1 MSYWHKADSF
11 SRNRS
16 ASIALANHEL
26 RLCLALPL
34 QISPEQ
40 TTRNARDTI
49 LKRCFC
55 QVEGSVT
62 DLTRHLE
69 SLLSSDLARHLP
81 NSVIGCAALP
91 LGLHILGLRLSS
103 NTASSRAWYKDE
115 MNPSIVSG
123 RRKHL
128 EVLISTMRACHSR
141 YDGVDWIS
149 TAIGYY
155 MECTYWDDG
164 EPLGATC
171 PDFPMNSSLMTLD
184 ASQARFLPGDF
195 DRNLAHYLRL
205 AATID
210 LSLSLDRLPQEQDFP
225 PSLMPLNTVTGCF
238 VPALFSSAGKLS
250 IERSHDGQQG
260 NSVDIVDVLSSI
272 SLPVPSSGSL
282 SGWVENDR
290 SLYFALEMGLGPS
303 LLDVT

>member
-1 MSYWHKADSF
+1 
-11 SRNRS
+11 
-16 ASIALANHEL
+16 
-26 RLCLALPL
+26 
-34 QISPEQ
+34 
-40 TTRNARDTI
+40 
-49 LKRCFC
+49 
-55 QVEGSVT
+55 
-62 DLTRHLE
+62 
-69 SLLSSDLARHLP
+69 
-81 NSVIGCAALP
+81 
-91 LGLHILGLRLSS
+91 
-103 NTASSRAWYKDE
+103 
-115 MNPSIVSG
+115 
-123 RRKHL
+123 
-128 EVLISTMRACHSR
+128 
-141 YDGVDWIS
+141 
-149 TAIGYY
+149 
-155 MECTYWDDG
+155 
-164 EPLGATC
+164 
-171 PDFPMNSSLMTLD
+171 MTLD